1 MGRRAEG
8 GGGGPPTVPGTP
20 LRAGRTSGAGPSG
33 SGAMTT
39 RETRPSSIL
48 AGLDLNLI
56 VTLRELIGER
66 NVTRAAERLGVT
78 QPAVS
83 AALARL
89 RKHFGDEL
97 LVRASGTYRL
107 TPLAASLAEQVEAV
121 CAGAE
126 RLLAANREF
135 DPATSEREFTF
146 LMADYV
152 VAVLGGRLSRLVDAV
167 APRVGLH
174 VRLVRESLTTEYGDL
189 IRFIDGMVAPVS
201 LIFTAPH
208 IRSAELFHDRWVCV
222 ASPENRSLDGERVS
236 LEDLARLAWVAPYHQ
251 QGYSGVPISR
261 QLRLLGI
268 QPRVTVRV
276 ESYLSVPYFV
286 VGTDR
291 IALMQERLARQVCGP
306 LSLRVLEVPGEVE
319 RITEALWWHERY
331 EDDPAH
337 TWLRG
342 LLVEAAE
349 DLEGSQPSAGGDD
362 GSTID
367 DAYSGEQQ
375 SVFPPDR
382 PAR

>member
-1 MGRRAEG
+1 
-8 GGGGPPTVPGTP
+8 
-20 LRAGRTSGAGPSG
+20 
-33 SGAMTT
+33 MTT

-48 AGLDLNLI
+48 AGMDLNLI

-97 LVRASGTYRL
+97 LVRTGGTYRL
-107 TPLAASLAEQVEAV
+107 TPLAASLAEQVETV

-126 RLLAANREF
+126 RLLAANRAF

-146 LMADYV
+146 LMADYA
-152 VAVLGGRLSRLVDAV
+152 VAVLGGRLSRAVDAV

-174 VRLVRESLTTEYGDL
+174 VRLVRESLTTEYSDL
-189 IRFIDGMVAPVS
+189 IRFIDGMVAPMS
-201 LIFTAPH
+201 LVFTAPH
-208 IRSAELFHDRWVCV
+208 VRSVELFHDRWVCV
-222 ASPENRSLDGERVS
+222 VSPENRPLDGGPVTFD
-236 LEDLARLAWVAPYHQ
+236 DLARLAWVAPYHQ
-251 QGYSGVPISR
+251 QGYTGVPISR

-306 LSLRVLEVPGEVE
+306 LALRVVEVPGEVE

-331 EDDPAH
+331 DDDPAH
-337 TWLRG
+337 RWLRG
-342 LLVEAAE
+342 LFVEAARGLGAE
-349 DLEGSQPSAGGDD
+349 ASEPGPGD
-362 GSTID
+362 GRS
-367 DAYSGEQQ
+367 
-375 SVFPPDR
+375 
-382 PAR
+382 